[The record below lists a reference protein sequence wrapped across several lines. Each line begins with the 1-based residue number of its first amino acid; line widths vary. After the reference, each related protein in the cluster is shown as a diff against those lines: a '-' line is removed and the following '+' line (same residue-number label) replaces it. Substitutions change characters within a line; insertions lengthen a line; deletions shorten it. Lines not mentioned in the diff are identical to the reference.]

1 MTTEN
6 EIRNQLEITKT
17 LLVDAN
23 YPLSEDEWAFTS
35 GYLRALSYVL
45 GQAKA
50 KYNKEDI

>member
-1 MTTEN
+1 MITAN
-6 EIRNQLEITKT
+6 EINNQLEITRSVLT
-17 LLVDAN
+17 EVS
-23 YPLSEDEWAFTS
+23 LSEDEWAFTS